1 MTWRPGGISLL
12 RGCSSSPGFT
22 WAVNRGLTSRSRRQ
36 AKSFGLAS
44 RLRDG
49 GSKAVT
55 DCGPLRLTPFGLS
68 GPGSPGLLKVGEEVK
83 TIEKRGIRWKFK
95 EADRQKQTVG

>member
-1 MTWRPGGISLL
+1 M
-12 RGCSSSPGFT
+12 
-22 WAVNRGLTSRSRRQ
+22 NRSLTSRPRRQ
-36 AKSFGLAS
+36 TKSFGLAS

-55 DCGPLRLTPFGLS
+55 DCGPLRLTPYGLS
-68 GPGSPGLLKVGEEVK
+68 GPGSPDLMKVGEVK